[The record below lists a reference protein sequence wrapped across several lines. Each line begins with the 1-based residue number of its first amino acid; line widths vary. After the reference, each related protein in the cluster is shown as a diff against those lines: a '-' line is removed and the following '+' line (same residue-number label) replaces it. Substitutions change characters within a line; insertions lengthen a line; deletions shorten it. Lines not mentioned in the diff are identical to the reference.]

1 MRRASWS
8 GASNTQPRAPLDP
21 SCRPVLCIRGRDCRI
36 SLESNSGDI
45 DLKDVENCVS
55 GGPLETACDQLLAQ
69 FTAFS
74 DHLYGIA
81 SRDAQDRVSEI
92 RFWGNNSDYKVGV
105 VWRYDRH
112 EQGRLPP
119 KVIIESRHGFLSMS
133 RGEVYL
139 GAAPRT
145 NHPRR
150 ITWTTLLARGVA
162 ASAEDIDRAEL
173 IVQGMYRSGVFQ
185 GAIDYISRGDRS
197 YLRGTTLRY
206 GKMSST
212 SGTIA

>member
-1 MRRASWS
+1 MDS
-8 GASNTQPRAPLDP
+8 
-21 SCRPVLCIRGRDCRI
+21 SCRPVLCIRDRNCRI
-36 SLESNSGDI
+36 SLDSNSEDI
-45 DLKDVENCVS
+45 DLKDVEHCVS
-55 GGPLETACDQLLAQ
+55 GGPLEAACDQLLRQ

-92 RFWGNNSDYKVGV
+92 SFGGKSNDYEVWV

-112 EQGRLPP
+112 GQGKLPP
-119 KVIIESRHGFLSMS
+119 KLIIESRHGVLSMS

-173 IVQGMYRSGVFQ
+173 ILQGMYKSGVFQ
-185 GAIDYISRGDRS
+185 GAIDYISRGERS

-206 GKMSST
+206 AKMRST
-212 SGTIA
+212 SGTVA